1 MAEEC
6 GARRAR
12 NRARDARRPAHP
24 RLAAMRERTH
34 GKGFATRAIHAGE
47 GPDPV
52 THAHNTPIYATA
64 TFAFDTAAD
73 KEAAVDKALE
83 WDPTSYFYSRTGNPT
98 NRALEEKVAS
108 LEGAEDCVVSASGMA
123 AVSATLFAH
132 LEAGDHVVLG
142 DELFAITRVLWED
155 DLPRRGIGV
164 TPVDMTDL
172 GAVEAAITDRTRVL
186 FLETSTNPRLRMPDL
201 DAIAELAHRRG
212 LLVVA
217 DNTFL
222 GPALL
227 RPLEHG
233 ADLVLHAAT
242 KYLSGHGD
250 AVSGVVSGPKR
261 LLDPIRKQV
270 DTFGQAAS
278 PFSSFLVLRGVRTL
292 PLRSTAGSANAAA
305 LAALLEAH
313 PRVDWVRYPGLAS
326 HPDHAV
332 ASRLLGDRYGAMLT
346 FQPRG
351 GTAGM
356 AAFTDHL
363 ALCDIAVSLG
373 DVYTLVYPRPKDGGI
388 VRVSVGC
395 EDLDDLVE
403 DFERGLSFVA

>member
-1 MAEEC
+1 
-6 GARRAR
+6 
-12 NRARDARRPAHP
+12 
-24 RLAAMRERTH
+24 MRERTH
-34 GKGFATRAIHAGE
+34 GEGFATRAIHAGE
-47 GPDPV
+47 GPDPT
-52 THAHNTPIYATA
+52 THAHATPIYATA

-73 KEAAVDKALE
+73 KEAAVDAALE

-98 NRALEEKVAS
+98 NRALEEKIAS

-123 AVSATLFAH
+123 SVAATLFAH
-132 LEAGDHVVLG
+132 LDQGDHLVVG
-142 DELFAITRVLWED
+142 DELFVITKVLWEE
-155 DLPRRGIGV
+155 DLPRRGIDV

-172 GAVEAAITDRTRVL
+172 AAVEAAITDRTRIL
-186 FLETSTNPRLRMPDL
+186 FFETSTNPRLRMPD
-201 DAIAELAHRRG
+201 IAALADIGHRHG
-212 LLVVA
+212 LIVVA

-227 RPLEHG
+227 RPIEFG
-233 ADLVLHAAT
+233 ADLVIHAAT

-261 LLDPIRKQV
+261 LLDPIRKQT

-292 PLRSTAGSANAAA
+292 PLRSVKGSENA
-305 LAALLEAH
+305 LAIARFLEADE
-313 PRVDWVRYPGLAS
+313 RVEWVRYTGLES
-326 HPDHAV
+326 HPDHGLAT
-332 ASRLLGDRYGAMLT
+332 RQLGGERFGAMVT
-346 FQPRG
+346 FKPRG
-351 GTAGM
+351 GVEGM

-363 ALCDIAVSLG
+363 RLCDIGVSLG

-395 EDLDDLVE
+395 EDVE
-403 DFERGLSFVA
+403 DILEDFRLGLSFV

>member
-1 MAEEC
+1 
-6 GARRAR
+6 
-12 NRARDARRPAHP
+12 
-24 RLAAMRERTH
+24 MRERTH

-73 KEAAVDKALE
+73 KEAAVDRALE
-83 WDPTSYFYSRTGNPT
+83 WNPTSYFYSRTGNPT

-132 LEAGDHVVLG
+132 LRAGDHVVLG
-142 DELFAITRVLWED
+142 DELFAITKVLWEE
-155 DLPRRGIGV
+155 DLPRREIGV

-172 GAVEAAITDRTRVL
+172 AAVEAAITDRTRLV

-201 DAIAELAHRRG
+201 EAIAGLAHRRG
-212 LLVVA
+212 LIVVA

-233 ADLVLHAAT
+233 ADIVLHAAT

-250 AVSGVVSGPKR
+250 AVSGVVSGAKR
-261 LLDPIRKQV
+261 LMDPIRKQV

-278 PFSSFLVLRGVRTL
+278 PFNSFLVLRGVRTL
-292 PLRSTAGSANAAA
+292 PLRSAAGSANAAA
-305 LAALLEAH
+305 LAAFLEGH
-313 PRVDWVRYPGLAS
+313 EKVEWVRYPGLAS

-332 ASRLLGDRYGAMLT
+332 AARLLGGRFGAMVT
-346 FQPRG
+346 FKPRG
-351 GTAGM
+351 GLDAM

-388 VRVSVGC
+388 IRVSVGC
-395 EDLDDLVE
+395 EDLDDLVD
-403 DFERGLSFVA
+403 DFERGLSFVG